1 MMRSSLAH
9 TMKGKRIHTT
19 AINSPQMT
27 QSMTERLPTK
37 LAGVVCAIIVVIVSF
52 LFFEAKLLHAGV
64 PQAHAGS
71 PLSLIL
77 NKLHV
82 VGRLRIERFSDFRRL
97 G

>member
-1 MMRSSLAH
+1 
-9 TMKGKRIHTT
+9 
-19 AINSPQMT
+19 
-27 QSMTERLPTK
+27 
-37 LAGVVCAIIVVIVSF
+37 
-52 LFFEAKLLHAGV
+52 LLHAGV

-82 VGRLRIERFSDFRRL
+82 VGGLRIERFSDFRRL